1 MLLLFN
7 QKYSPMSD
15 FVLALANQ
23 NSKQPLQYKTLFK
36 YRQSLFS
43 CFEQMSMVAPALEM
57 IF

>member
-1 MLLLFN
+1 
-7 QKYSPMSD
+7 MSD